1 MADPDDFDLE
11 ELVASLTPRRDED
24 SVAVYQNT
32 VSIACP
38 ACGDAFD
45 DLVICREEFTSL
57 DLSAALDLCTTVRD
71 GNAVLFTHRR

>member
-11 ELVASLTPRRDED
+11 ELVASLTPRRDEE

-38 ACGDAFD
+38 ACGDPFD
-45 DLVICREEFTSL
+45 DLVICRDEFTSL
-57 DLSAALDLCTTVRD
+57 DLSAPLDLCTTVQ
-71 GNAVLFTHRR
+71 GGEAVLFTHRR